1 MEIVLAA
8 EHAHHLLPQVS
19 FEVARDRVE
28 QKKATL
34 VAGMVGALLT
44 RPKPEEIQL
53 VGLENRL
60 EPFWHLAL
68 SARTVYD
75 RNRTY
80 TVTVSGNDVRQ
91 VSLLGHDL
99 PVDAKAK
106 GGPAVVLQGVEHCV
120 QEHHTQRSFN
130 GLTGQKDDY
139 TKHLASAKTEIA
151 DLAAFAPVGVLVVVP
166 QVKASALVRQLLGD
180 MLKPPQN
187 AQVILEE
194 VVRVEVM
201 DLNFRPVYAYEFEWK
216 GKKSVVE
223 FDAVTGDTQGGGKK
237 WGAEMNMLKAFLSNE
252 TVFDI
257 TTETLNTLVPGSSLA
272 LKLVRAAI
280 K

>member
-28 QKKATL
+28 QKKTTL

>member
-1 MEIVLAA
+1 MEIILAA
-8 EHAHHLLPQVS
+8 EHAFHLLPQVS

-53 VGLENRL
+53 IGLENRL
-60 EPFWHLAL
+60 EPFWHVALA
-68 SARTVYD
+68 ARTVYD
-75 RNRTY
+75 RTRTY
-80 TVTVSGNDVRQ
+80 TVTVTGNDVRT
-91 VSLLGHDL
+91 VSVLGQDL
-99 PVDAKAK
+99 PVDPKAK
-106 GGPAVVLQGVEHCV
+106 GGPAVVLNAVEHCL
-120 QEHHTQRSFN
+120 QEHHTQRSFD
-130 GLTGQKDDY
+130 GLTGHKGDFA
-139 TKHLASAKTEIA
+139 KHLASAKTEIA
-151 DLAAFAPVGVLVVVP
+151 DLSQFAPPGVLVVAP

-180 MLKPPQN
+180 MLKPPPN

-194 VVRVEVM
+194 VVRVDVM
-201 DLNFRPVYAYEFEWK
+201 DLNFRPVYAFEFELK

-223 FDAVTGDTQGGGKK
+223 FDAVTGEINGGGKK
-237 WGAEMNMLKAFLSNE
+237 WSAEVQLLKDVLNNE
-252 TVFDI
+252 TVFDL
-257 TTETLNTLVPGSSLA
+257 TTETLNALVPGSSLA

>member
-1 MEIVLAA
+1 MEIILSA
-8 EHAHHLLPQVS
+8 EHAFHLLPQVS
-19 FEVARDRVE
+19 FEIARDRVE
-28 QKKATL
+28 QKKSTL

-75 RNRTY
+75 RTRTY
-80 TVTVSGNDVRQ
+80 TVTVGGNDVRT
-91 VSLLGHDL
+91 VSLLDHTL
-99 PVDAKAK
+99 TVDPKAK
-106 GGPAVVLQGVEHCV
+106 GGPAIVLNAVEHCT
-120 QEHHTQRSFN
+120 QEHHIQRSFN
-130 GLTGQKDDY
+130 GLTGQKEDY

-151 DLAAFAPVGVLVVVP
+151 DLAAFAPPEVLVVAP
-166 QVKASALVRQLLGD
+166 QVKASALVRQLLSE

-201 DLNFRPVYAYEFEWK
+201 ALNFRPVYAYEFEWK

-223 FDAVTGDTQGGGKK
+223 FDAVTGETAGGGKK
-237 WGAEMNMLKAFLSNE
+237 WGAEIQMVKNMLSND

-257 TTETLNTLVPGSSLA
+257 TAETLNTLAPGAGLA